1 MRSSPVT
8 QRTIIATIVASFVV
22 HIGAFILSKGPLQEW
37 RFEHLPFHSAIEF
50 SGTLIALLVAYYL
63 VILHRRNEGTSFNLI
78 IAGALTAMGVM
89 DGVHALAEPGQ
100 LFVWLH
106 SVATF
111 FGGLLFSMIL
121 LPKRFVY
128 RLNMF
133 WPIWTGLIS
142 LFVCFLSVI
151 FSSSLPKLVG
161 PEGFTPLAIMLNFV
175 GGVLLLMAAVKLLLC
190 YRESKNPDDLLF
202 VLHCFMFGLAAI
214 MFQQSLLWDVSWWGW
229 HALRFA
235 AYAVALLIALKNEV
249 LAQDHALRLNQELD
263 QEVKEKRTLLDQVN
277 ESLEQVQ
284 NQQNIILNN
293 INDAIVI
300 TDRKGRI
307 EVFTEPA
314 TRMFGYQA
322 NDVLGHNVA
331 LLMDGEIASGHDRLM
346 AGYTPG
352 QASKVI
358 GRNREVLAQ
367 TREGRKF
374 PIELSL
380 TEFYVNGNM
389 HFIGMIRDIT
399 TRKKYEK
406 QLREAKDAAEQ
417 ANLAKSAFLAN
428 TSHEIRTPM
437 NGIYGSL
444 QLLKNEP
451 LSQFGQELVAT
462 ALRSTR
468 HMLHTVNDILD
479 ISDIEA
485 GNVKLQKV
493 DFNVKEIVDDT
504 LKSLRQDAKKKA
516 IVLNFINKLAKERR
530 FGDPARLRQIVENL
544 LTNSLKFTK
553 KGSVDLTLSEFKTQS
568 ENGIEI
574 RVKDTGIGMDKE
586 TAGNLFTLFSRRLN
600 GSNDPYKG
608 VALGMAITKAL
619 VDIMDG
625 HIWVES
631 EPGVGSEI
639 IIHIPLPESKGEFA
653 PHVKSEVASTN
664 LTNKRILIVDDNEI
678 NQAIA
683 QAMLQVRG
691 AHVELAE
698 NGEIAVNYVSQYRPD
713 LILMD
718 IQMPVMD
725 GITAC
730 AKIKAE
736 YPDLP
741 IVALTANVM
750 KEDLLEYERVGFDDC
765 ISKPIDQEVLHRC
778 INNLV

>member
-1 MRSSPVT
+1 MQSSPVT
-8 QRTIIATIVASFVV
+8 QRTIIATILASFVV
-22 HIGAFILSKGPLQEW
+22 HIGAFILSKGLLQEW

-63 VILHRRNEGTSFNLI
+63 IILHRRNEGTSFNII

-121 LPKRFVY
+121 LPHRFISK
-128 RLNMF
+128 LNLF
-133 WPIWTGLIS
+133 WPVWSGVLS
-142 LFVCFLSVI
+142 LAVCFLSVI
-151 FSSSLPKLVG
+151 FASSLPKLID
-161 PEGFTPLAIMLNFV
+161 PQGFTLLAIMLNFV
-175 GGVLLLMAAVKLLLC
+175 GGILLLMAAVKLLLR
-190 YRESKNPDDLLF
+190 YRESKNSDDLLF

-235 AYAVALLIALKNEV
+235 AYAVALLIVLQNEV
-249 LAQDHALRLNQELD
+249 LAQDNALRLNQELD
-263 QEVKEKRTLLDQVN
+263 QEVKEKRALLEQVN
-277 ESLEQVQ
+277 ESLEQIQ

-293 INDAIVI
+293 LNDAIVI

-314 TRMFGYQA
+314 ARMFGYQA
-322 NDVLGHNVA
+322 NDILGHNVA
-331 LLMDGEIASGHDRLM
+331 LLMDSEIASGHDQLLANYKARKE
-346 AGYTPG
+346 
-352 QASKVI
+352 SKVI
-358 GRNREVLAQ
+358 GRNRDVLAQ

-380 TEFYVNGNM
+380 TEFYINGNM

-399 TRKKYEK
+399 MRKQHEK
-406 QLREAKDAAEQ
+406 LLQEAKEAAEQ
-417 ANLAKSAFLAN
+417 ANLAKSTFLAN

-444 QLLKNEP
+444 QLLKSES
-451 LSQFGQELVAT
+451 LSQFGQELVDT
-462 ALRSTR
+462 ALNSTR
-468 HMLHTVNDILD
+468 YMLNTVNDILD

-485 GNVKLQKV
+485 NKVKLQHV
-493 DFNVKEIVDDT
+493 DFNVNDVVNDT
-504 LKSLRQDAKKKA
+504 LKSLSLDAQKKSIA
-516 IVLNFINKLAKERR
+516 LNFFNKLSNERR
-530 FGDPARLRQIVENL
+530 VGDPARLRQIVENL

-574 RVKDTGIGMDKE
+574 RVKDTGIGMDKQ
-586 TAGNLFTLFSRRLN
+586 TAENLFTLFSQRLN
-600 GSNDPYKG
+600 ASNDPYKSI
-608 VALGMAITKAL
+608 ALGMAITKAL
-619 VDIMDG
+619 VDMMNG

-631 EPGVGSEI
+631 TPGVGSEL
-639 IIHIPLPESKGEFA
+639 IIHIPLPESKGEFV
-653 PHVKSEVASTN
+653 PDVKSEVEGTY

-691 AHVELAE
+691 AHVDLAE
-698 NGEIAVNYVSQYRPD
+698 NGEIALDYVSRYQPD

-736 YPDLP
+736 HPALP